1 MEKTVRI
8 AYAMAA
14 VALAALLIYYFVKYR
29 VDAEMTLPKMGF
41 QQVAVDGDMLTGA
54 TEVSGDLW
62 RCKVPING
70 VTQKYC
76 HLIFY
81 TIHENVEVYFNDELI
96 YSMAPSPKKQ
106 KQPS

>member
-8 AYAMAA
+8 AYVMAA
-14 VALAALLIYYFVKYR
+14 VALAAFLIYYFVKYR
-29 VDAEMTLPKMGF
+29 VDVEMTLPKMGF
-41 QQVAVDGDMLTGA
+41 QQVAVDGDVLTGA

-81 TIHENVEVYFNDELI
+81 KLCCQTEI
-96 YSMAPSPKKQ
+96 
-106 KQPS
+106 QP